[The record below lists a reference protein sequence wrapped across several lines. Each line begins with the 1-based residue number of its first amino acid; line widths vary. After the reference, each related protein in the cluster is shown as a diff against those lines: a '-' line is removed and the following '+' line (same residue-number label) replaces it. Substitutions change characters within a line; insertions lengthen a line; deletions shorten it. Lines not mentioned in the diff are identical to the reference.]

1 MSVGWGGLEIH
12 CDNFLFQFL
21 LYPTSVRDGFDST
34 KLCSYSRE
42 KSWTCQSVTFT
53 VANNEEK
60 RVFSPAVEHNR
71 VRRQADNLE
80 LMEPKLAKK
89 NVTFSVM
96 TVAGIDWVCE
106 QLSETQCKP
115 LYPKVRLS
123 RLVLFV

>member
-1 MSVGWGGLEIH
+1 ME
-12 CDNFLFQFL
+12 N
-21 LYPTSVRDGFDST
+21 
-34 KLCSYSRE
+34 
-42 KSWTCQSVTFT
+42 
-53 VANNEEK
+53 
-60 RVFSPAVEHNR
+60 NR
-71 VRRQADNLE
+71 VKRQADNLE